1 MDTKDTKMDED
12 MKQEEV
18 MKEEDEKVPVTLP
31 LPPLVAAARRLER
44 LLGGG
49 DSDKNR
55 LLHSYT
61 NPAKVVRRWLGTASG
76 ASAQATLESIAS
88 AANALLDSEG
98 RSAAGKSLLVTEG
111 EGMDTTSDGKVDD
124 KYLTKASEREVES
137 WLLSLM
143 VRINWKEQK
152 FSQAFELSQKS
163 ITILVNHISA
173 AGTNV
178 TTASGPGMASLF
190 PLLARMY
197 RYQSLVAESL
207 SENPQVAATLRQEM
221 IKAHGMASLRRDV
234 DSQATLLNLMLRDL
248 LHASQGT
255 NLFFCIIDSK
265 VFHLVFNLSPG
276 FQQWSKHKSS

>member
-1 MDTKDTKMDED
+1 MGTEDTKKDED
-12 MKQEEV
+12 LKQEEV
-18 MKEEDEKVPVTLP
+18 MKEEDERVPETLP
-31 LPPLVAAARRLER
+31 VPPLVAAARRLER

-76 ASAQATLESIAS
+76 ASAQATLESIA
-88 AANALLDSEG
+88 AAASALLDSDG
-98 RSAAGKSLLVTEG
+98 RSAAGKSLLVVEG
-111 EGMDTTSDGKVDD
+111 ESMDTTPDGKVDD
-124 KYLTKASEREVES
+124 KYLTKASEREVET

-143 VRINWKEQK
+143 VRIYWKEQK
-152 FSQAFELSQKS
+152 FTQAFEVSRKT

-178 TTASGPGMASLF
+178 TTTSGPGMASLF

-207 SENPQVAATLRQEM
+207 SQDPQVAATLRQEM
-221 IKAHGMASLRRDV
+221 IKSHGMASLRRDV

-248 LHASQGT
+248 LHASQGK
-255 NLFFCIIDSK
+255 NFVLLNC
-265 VFHLVFNLSPG
+265 
-276 FQQWSKHKSS
+276 